1 MFYTTKN
8 PLRHFHISETWNVKE
23 PIYIVCWHINII
35 IDRISTPALCYL
47 FMGQVLLVWPA
58 NKKKI
63 KYWSNSFCLLIH
75 LASSLLL
82 YEDKRSSGTVFPP
95 NLCEVTTVK
104 VTRNS
109 SVTNQVHNSQIK
121 HCFWSRDTIL
131 WTKLKKTLPSWWQRP
146 HFLFFV
152 APLFAGADLPV
163 LNVLLA
169 ADDAG
174 VSPHSKKSQPCPLGL
189 AQQ

>member
-1 MFYTTKN
+1 M
-8 PLRHFHISETWNVKE
+8 HIWLVFLVFLWSHRMYIVIKVWCKTWNQGLGHSWNVLHNQKPIKAFPHIGDMNVKE

-82 YEDKRSSGTVFPP
+82 YEDKRSSGTLKCSPLTFARLPLLRLP
-95 NLCEVTTVK
+95 EIL
-104 VTRNS
+104 
-109 SVTNQVHNSQIK
+109 QLPIK
-121 HCFWSRDTIL
+121 FTI
-131 WTKLKKTLPSWWQRP
+131 PR
-146 HFLFFV
+146 
-152 APLFAGADLPV
+152 
-163 LNVLLA
+163 
-169 ADDAG
+169 
-174 VSPHSKKSQPCPLGL
+174 
-189 AQQ
+189 